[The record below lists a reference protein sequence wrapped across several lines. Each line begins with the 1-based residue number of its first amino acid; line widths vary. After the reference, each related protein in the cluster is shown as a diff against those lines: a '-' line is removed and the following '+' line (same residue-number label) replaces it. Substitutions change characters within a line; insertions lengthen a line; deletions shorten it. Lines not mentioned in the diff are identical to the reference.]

1 MRMKRKSKKSNLIT
15 VDASKLSSHDQVPL
29 WTKKRTSKAA
39 IRTNLPTSD
48 QVKMADRKS
57 QMT

>member
-1 MRMKRKSKKSNLIT
+1 MRANRKSKKSNLIT

-29 WTKKRTSKAA
+29 RTKKRTAKAA

-48 QVKMADRKS
+48 QMKTADRKS